1 MRIAINALACRGSLT
16 GTARYI
22 RNLTSWL
29 AKLDAK
35 NEYIL
40 YVARDDVPTFSGLGG
55 NFQLVPT
62 VAVRPLRILW
72 EQTELPRDLKR
83 RGVDVF
89 HGPAFI
95 VPLAKTCRRVV
106 TIHDMT
112 FFLLPQYHL
121 FTKKHYFQR
130 LIPQCVERADQVIAV
145 SESTKKDIV
154 KILGSQYS
162 EKIKVIYHG
171 KDERFRPDRVAAAV
185 SDLRT
190 KYGLSGRI
198 ILFVGLI
205 EPRKN
210 LARLIRAYAK
220 LKSSHLESCLVIA
233 GSQGWGHE
241 AVLRAASES
250 GVKDR
255 IFFPGYIPE
264 RELPSLYNL
273 ADVFV
278 YPSLYEGFGLPV
290 LEAMACGA
298 PIVASGVSSMPEISG
313 DAALLIDPHDV
324 DSIAQG
330 LERVLMDRALRDR
343 MMEEGP
349 KRSQPFTWE
358 RTARETLATYEEAA
372 GR

>member
-16 GTARYI
+16 GTGRYI
-22 RNLTSWL
+22 RNLVSWL
-29 AKLDAK
+29 AKVDAK
-35 NEYIL
+35 NQYIL
-40 YVARDDVPTFSGLGG
+40 YVARDDMSRFSGLGD

-62 VAVRPLRILW
+62 VAVRPVRILW

-95 VPLAKTCRRVV
+95 VPLSRTCRQVV

-112 FFLLPQYHL
+112 FFLLPQCHL

-130 LIPQCVERADQVIAV
+130 LIPQCVKRANQVIAV
-145 SESTKKDIV
+145 SESTKKDIL
-154 KILGSQYS
+154 KILGSEYS
-162 EKIKVIYHG
+162 KKIKVIYHG
-171 KDERFRPDRVAAAV
+171 KEERFCPDTAGAA
-185 SDLRT
+185 SYDLRT
-190 KYGLSGRI
+190 KYGFSGRI

-210 LARLIRAYAK
+210 LERLIRAYAK
-220 LKSSHLESCLVIA
+220 LRSFHQTSCLVIA
-233 GSQGWGHE
+233 GSQGWGHD

-250 GVKDR
+250 GVRDR

-313 DAALLIDPHDV
+313 DAALLIDPLDV

-330 LERVLMDRALRDR
+330 IERVLMDRERRER
-343 MMEEGP
+343 MKEEGP
-349 KRSQPFTWE
+349 KRSQAFTWE
-358 RTARETLATYEEAA
+358 RTARETLATYEEAF